1 VLLFLLYTAQ
11 CFSRFFPCTAHNAQ
25 PRRISRLISDFP
37 HHACLQYTA
46 FIASIYH
53 IHRIGVPCCAR
64 QPAME
69 STTIDRRA
77 TILII
82 ISALVSLLV
91 PVDATLFRAIC
102 IELLHVAPIVI
113 AIQSRSTW
121 SRHSVSREDNRN
133 SNSDSIRPLNLEPRS
148 LARQRMFVV
157 CGVTGLFGV
166 IKPLERLVKMSCK
179 SSCSC
184 DQSTEHMLGI
194 SFKIVVFFAEIT
206 VMRKLVLGS
215 TSTSATAASHGDV
228 TDNVLKE

>member
-1 VLLFLLYTAQ
+1 MYVFDTPHFLPPST
-11 CFSRFFPCTAHNAQ
+11 SM
-25 PRRISRLISDFP
+25 
-37 HHACLQYTA
+37 
-46 FIASIYH
+46 
-53 IHRIGVPCCAR
+53 HRIGVPCHIH

-69 STTIDRRA
+69 FTTIDRRVI
-77 TILII
+77 ILII
-82 ISALVSLLV
+82 ISALVSLFV
-91 PVDATLFRAIC
+91 PVGATLLRAIC
-102 IELLHVAPIVI
+102 IELLHVAPVVI

-121 SRHSVSREDNRN
+121 SARHSVSREDNRS

-157 CGVTGLFGV
+157 YGVTGLFGV
-166 IKPLERLVKMSCK
+166 IKPLESLVKMSCK

-184 DQSTEHMLGI
+184 NQSTEHMLGM
-194 SFKIVVFFAEIT
+194 SFKIVMFFAEIA

>member
-1 VLLFLLYTAQ
+1 MSSIHRVFFLPPYT
-11 CFSRFFPCTAHNAQ
+11 P
-25 PRRISRLISDFP
+25 
-37 HHACLQYTA
+37 
-46 FIASIYH
+46 
-53 IHRIGVPCCAR
+53 IHRIGVPCRVC

-69 STTIDRRA
+69 YSTIDRRA

-91 PVDATLFRAIC
+91 PVGATPFRAIC
-102 IELLHVAPIVI
+102 IELLHVAPVVI
-113 AIQSRSTW
+113 AIQSKYTW
-121 SRHSVSREDNRN
+121 SAGHSISREDNRN
-133 SNSDSIRPLNLEPRS
+133 SNSDLIRPLNLEPRS

-166 IKPLERLVKMSCK
+166 IKPLERLVKMSFK

-194 SFKIVVFFAEIT
+194 SFKIAVFFAEIA
-206 VMRKLVLGS
+206 VMRRLVLGS
-215 TSTSATAASHGDV
+215 TSTSATAASHGDA